1 MSDNQGHHHV
11 NYVLIFVALIVCTAL
26 SVAFDLIEMNYRLM
40 MVLVLGVACAKAMFV
55 LRYFMHLK
63 FEGNW
68 KYVLLLPTTILAIGL
83 PLALLPDVG
92 LHYYTQ
98 AGPQLRFESHA
109 TMHEDS
115 DHGEAHDES
124 EAADGHSTDG
134 EHSHP
139 EPAGE
144 EKAH

>member
-11 NYVLIFVALIVCTAL
+11 NYVLIFAALIVCTAL
-26 SVAFDLIEMNYRLM
+26 SVAFDLIAMNYRLM
-40 MVLVLGVACAKAMFV
+40 IVLVLGVACAKAMFV

-68 KYVLLLPTTILAIGL
+68 KYVLLMPTTILAIGL

-98 AGPQLRFESHA
+98 AGPQTRFESHA
-109 TMHEDS
+109 TMHDS
-115 DHGEAHDES
+115 DH
-124 EAADGHSTDG
+124 EAAHEEKDDTNAEHTEEGHD
-134 EHSHP
+134 HA
-139 EPAGE
+139 EPKGE